1 MHADGD
7 EVLYLV
13 SGHAKVVFLDGKEKD
28 IEMLPGDGLVVP
40 GVPGTGPIFLSRARL
55 FTLRRGP
62 TTNSGPSML

>member
-28 IEMLPGDGLVVP
+28 IEMLPGDDWSCQGYLAP
-40 GVPGTGPIFLSRARL
+40 GRYS
-55 FTLRRGP
+55 
-62 TTNSGPSML
+62 